1 MVHHLLLHC
10 IVAFDWWSFVL
21 NAMDVIE
28 KVLDLVW
35 LEELGRQTFL
45 RYFELSAVIYGVD
58 IMDGMKPLYV
68 EGYGNFGDSFDSI
81 VP

>member
-10 IVAFDWWSFVL
+10 IVTFDWWSFVL

-35 LEELGRQTFL
+35 LEELGR
-45 RYFELSAVIYGVD
+45 
-58 IMDGMKPLYV
+58 
-68 EGYGNFGDSFDSI
+68 
-81 VP
+81 

>member
-35 LEELGRQTFL
+35 LEELGR
-45 RYFELSAVIYGVD
+45 
-58 IMDGMKPLYV
+58 
-68 EGYGNFGDSFDSI
+68 
-81 VP
+81 